1 MIYIEKKHAIHSFS
15 PDHPPVCRAGSGD
28 TVTFETYDCYMGQ
41 LLPEN
46 TTFADLDRSLGNPA
60 TGPLFVEGAK
70 PGDVLRVDILDIALD
85 PVGILDI
92 GPTSGAF
99 KGRFSRTVIRRLPVR
114 DNLIRY
120 KDLEIPARPMV
131 GVIGVAPER
140 ESVSTMTP
148 KNHGGNMDCTSIE
161 AGCSLYL
168 PVKAPGALLAMGDLH
183 AVMGDGE
190 VGNCG
195 VEIGGRV
202 TVRVSVLKELALEF
216 PLIRNPRKWI
226 TVAYGETLDEAG
238 DKAVLQM
245 FSFLTEHVG
254 ADKVDAGMYIDM
266 LGDLVV
272 CQIVNPFKT
281 MRLELPRRVPEAEG
295 FGGFAQE
302 AGL

>member
-1 MIYIEKKHAIHSFS
+1 MIYIEKKHVIHTFS
-15 PDHPPVCRAGSGD
+15 PDHPAVCRAESGD

-41 LLPEN
+41 LLPGDA
-46 TTFADLDRSLGNPA
+46 TFADVDRSLGNPA
-60 TGPLFVEGAK
+60 TGPLYVEGAQ

-92 GPTSGAF
+92 GPTSGAL
-99 KGRFSRTVIRRLPVR
+99 KRQFSQTVIHRLPVR
-114 DNLIRY
+114 DNVIRY
-120 KDLEIPARPMV
+120 KAMDIPAKPMV

-148 KNHGGNMDCTSIE
+148 KNHGGNMDCTSIG

-183 AVMGDGE
+183 AIMGDGE
-190 VGNCG
+190 AGNCG

-202 TVRVSVLKELALEF
+202 TVRVFVLKKLALEY
-216 PLIRNPRKWI
+216 PMIKNSQKWI

-245 FSFLTEHVG
+245 FSFLTDHVG
-254 ADKVDAGMYIDM
+254 ADRVDAGMYIDM
-266 LGDLVV
+266 LGDLAV

-281 MRLELPRRVPEAEG
+281 VRLEMSREVFQAEG
-295 FGGFAQE
+295 FAGFDQE
-302 AGL
+302 EAL